1 MLRSSARRTVLA
13 ALLVAAAAAPA
24 TAGAAVDPLTLVS
37 GPSPFAAGCEG
48 APQTGTVYRNA
59 EVEPWVDVNLAD
71 ANNLVGNW
79 QQDRWSNGGA
89 SGNLSAYSLNGGTS
103 WTIPPISA
111 APDTGQAKFSRCT
124 GGNAANGGDFERATD
139 PWVSFSPNGVAH
151 QVALSI
157 NDSNFA
163 NAVLTSRSFDKGANW
178 EDPVVVKFDDRANFF
193 NDKETLTADPTDS
206 RFVYVTWQRIVAP
219 SDNASARAGVRAAA
233 FRSLAW
239 FARSDDNG
247 ASYDV
252 VKPIL
257 NPGNKAQTIGNQIV
271 VLPNGD
277 LVMLFN
283 LIRNVGSNQNRGF
296 TAAVMR
302 STDKGDTWSAPIEI
316 DRMITDGVTDPAD
329 GHAVRTGD
337 LIPQIAVD
345 DNSGAL
351 YVVWQDDRFT
361 GEEQIA
367 FSRSTNGGRTWSAT
381 RRISTVGGVNQA
393 FTATAQ
399 GRVERD
405 GRRPV
410 LRLPLRQSG
419 HHAAA
424 HHRHV
429 AAAVHE
435 RRCELDRRADR
446 DHVVRHDDRARRAR
460 LLRRRLR
467 GSRLRR
473 RRAEAGVQAVPGP
486 RQQRQPGQPHRRVRH
501 HRVDQRTLGR
511 VTSRRPPGRRD
522 VHALSRQPH
531 PHAPCTTGENAEL
544 AGSVARRAG
553 V

>member
-1 MLRSSARRTVLA
+1 MPRASVCMSVLVV
-13 ALLVAAAAAPA
+13 LLVAAAAPATTSVAPA
-24 TAGAAVDPLTLVS
+24 TTSAAVDPFTLVS
-37 GPSPFAAGCEG
+37 GPSPFAVGCEG
-48 APQTGTVYRNA
+48 VRQTGTVFRSA

-89 SGNLSAYSLNGGTS
+89 SGNLSAYSLDGGTS
-103 WTIPPISA
+103 WTIPPISS

-139 PWVSFSPNGVAH
+139 PWVSFSPNGVAQ

-157 NDSNFA
+157 NDSNVA

-193 NDKETLTADPTDS
+193 NDKETITADPTDS

-219 SDNASARAGVRAAA
+219 NLRASARAGERTAS
-233 FRSLAW
+233 FRSIAW

-252 VKPIL
+252 VKPVFD
-257 NPGNKAQTIGNQIV
+257 PGQFAQTIGNQIV

-283 LIRNVGSNQNRGF
+283 LIRNVGAPANRGF

-302 STDKGDTWSAPIEI
+302 STDKGDTWSAPIRI

-345 DNSGAL
+345 DDNGNL

-367 FSRSTNGGRTWSAT
+367 FSRSTDGGRSWSAT
-381 RRISTVGGVNQA
+381 RRISKVGGVNQA
-393 FTATAQ
+393 FTPTV
-399 GRVERD
+399 RVADD
-405 GRRPV
+405 GTVAVQHYDFRFDDPNTTP
-410 LRLPLRQSG
+410 PLNT
-419 HHAAA
+419 
-424 HHRHV
+424 
-429 AAAVHE
+429 
-435 RRCELDRRADR
+435 DTW
-446 DHVVRHDDRARRAR
+446 
-460 LLRRRLR
+460 LLRSTDEGASFTEERIGSGVPGVVIPGNGTGTFDMTTAPDALGYFVGDYAALDFASG
-467 GSRLRR
+467 GSRPGFKPFQV
-473 RRAEAGVQAVPGP
+473 RANSGNLANRTDVFATTASTSGP
-486 RQQRQPGQPHRRVRH
+486 
-501 HRVDQRTLGR
+501 
-511 VTSRRPPGRRD
+511 
-522 VHALSRQPH
+522 
-531 PHAPCTTGENAEL
+531 
-544 AGSVARRAG
+544 
-553 V
+553 

>member
-1 MLRSSARRTVLA
+1 MLRSLARRSLVA
-13 ALLVAAAAAPA
+13 GLLVGAVVAPA
-24 TAGAAVDPLTLVS
+24 TATAAVDPLTLVS
-37 GPSPFAAGCEG
+37 GPSPFVAGCEG
-48 APQTGTVYRNA
+48 APQTGTVYPNA

-71 ANNLVGNW
+71 DNNLIGNW
-79 QQDRWSNGGA
+79 QQDRFSNGGA
-89 SGNLSAYSLNGGTS
+89 RGNLSAYSLNGGTT
-103 WTIPPISA
+103 WTIPPITSA
-111 APDTGQAKFSRCT
+111 SDTGQAKFSRCT

-157 NDSNFA
+157 NDSNVA
-163 NAVLTSRSFDKGANW
+163 NAVLTSRSLDKGANW

-219 SDNASARAGVRAAA
+219 NERASARAGERAAA

-247 ASYDV
+247 ASYEV

-277 LVMLFN
+277 LVMVFN
-283 LIRNVGSNQNRGF
+283 LIRNVGAQRNRGF

-329 GHAVRTGD
+329 GHPVRTGD
-337 LIPQIAVD
+337 LLPQIAVD
-345 DNSGAL
+345 DDSGAL

-367 FSRSTNGGRTWSAT
+367 FSRSMNGGRTWSAT

-393 FTATAQ
+393 FIPTVRVADNGTVAVQHYDFRFDNPATT
-399 GRVERD
+399 
-405 GRRPV
+405 P
-410 LRLPLRQSG
+410 PLTTD
-419 HHAAA
+419 
-424 HHRHV
+424 V
-429 AAAVHE
+429 W
-435 RRCELDRRADR
+435 
-446 DHVVRHDDRARRAR
+446 
-460 LLRRRLR
+460 LLRSANGGATWTEERVGSSSFDMTTAPDALGYFVGDYAGLDFAGGGLR
-467 GSRLRR
+467 PGFKPFHV
-473 RRAEAGVQAVPGP
+473 RANSGNLAN
-486 RQQRQPGQPHRRVRH
+486 
-501 HRVDQRTLGR
+501 RT
-511 VTSRRPPGRRD
+511 D
-522 VHALSRQPH
+522 VFATTAS
-531 PHAPCTTGENAEL
+531 TTGP
-544 AGSVARRAG
+544 
-553 V
+553 